1 MASKKLLNDIKAYL
15 DESFCDQEGE
25 RKLDIMTENA
35 ILYLND
41 LNGIENNYEEPGLAR
56 VLLFSR
62 VQYDRA
68 NALDDFSINYRN
80 DIIRFINRGKVK
92 RYVES
97 QKDQ

>member
-1 MASKKLLNDIKAYL
+1 MASKELLNDIKAYL
-15 DESFCDQEGE
+15 DETFCDQEE
-25 RKLDIMTENA
+25 EHKLDIMTENA
-35 ILYLND
+35 IQYLDD
-41 LNGIENNYEEPGLAR
+41 LNGVKNNYEEPGLAQ

-62 VQYDRA
+62 IQYDRA